1 MCTFAHMTI
10 TNLSSSYFHAMLPD
24 VKLATSAERV
34 KVRIKLGQATLLE
47 EAMYAVGGVVVLQ
60 DLPQLLEPWLRDTLI
75 DTFTVLGVEL
85 DSVGEPTSVTA
96 ESSCQVVYGN
106 VDMDSTC
113 QEFCNSHFL
122 TLLSGEKTTAAGR
135 LEYLHYIGSGD
146 CVVTCRYSDGSS
158 ATKSASPVAGNGK
171 FSTIDVSPDRF
182 AIEGKQLVKYAVTV
196 GARSQEYVMDLTVP
210 DCAPILLFTN
220 SFGCQELIYCV
231 GKHEVKP
238 EYSRSAAIIHSR
250 RRNYRIVEQRN
261 FEADTGVLTVGE
273 MNWVD
278 ELFRSME
285 IYVVNFV
292 GGNPRVGREVLML
305 DSKSEFSNEDD
316 ALNKATFR
324 YTYAQRCHN
333 IVDTQRAGRIF
344 DNTFDNTFD

>member
-1 MCTFAHMTI
+1 MTI
-10 TNLSSSYFHAMLPD
+10 TNLSTSYFHAMLP
-24 VKLATSAERV
+24 VVQIATSADRV
-34 KVRIKLGQATLLE
+34 NVEVKLDSSVIFSE
-47 EAMYAVGGVVVLQ
+47 EMYAVNGSVWLH
-60 DLPQLLEPWLRDTLI
+60 DLDQLLELWLMDTLTGTLTI
-75 DTFTVLGVEL
+75 SATEL
-85 DSVGEPTSVTA
+85 DGAGVPTSVKA
-96 ESSCQVVYGN
+96 SASCQVVYGN

-113 QEFCNSHFL
+113 QEFCNGHFL
-122 TLLSGEKTTAAGR
+122 TLLNDEKRTAEGR
-135 LEYLHYIGSGD
+135 LEYLHFLGSGTGSVD
-146 CVVTCRYSDGSS
+146 CYYSDGSHETTGTT
-158 ATKSASPVAGNGK
+158 AAAGNGK

-182 AIEGKQLVKYAVTV
+182 ARAGKKLVKYIVRV
-196 GARSQEYVMDLTVP
+196 GSRRQTFVMDLTKP

-238 EYSRSAAIIHSR
+238 DYARSAAFIKSKK
-250 RRNYRIVEQRN
+250 RNYRIIEERR
-261 FEADTGVLTVGE
+261 FEGDTGTLTVGE

-278 ELFRSME
+278 ELFRSKE

-292 GGNPRVGREVLML
+292 NGNPRVGREVLMI

-316 ALNKATFR
+316 ALNRATFS